1 MTVPLAPKYL
11 VIDGFLSDD
20 ALAALEEYARVDA
33 GAMQLTDLG
42 GAPGEAYSAMRKLWL
57 RDGALGPLEPAFRAA
72 TMNHFESLCRGTGV
86 APFEVNRVETEVVAQ
101 RPGSFF
107 AKHVDTDTR
116 EAGQSQTT
124 VRMIS
129 TVFYFPREPL
139 TFSGGELV
147 FYDFTGRIETA
158 RIEPRRNRLIAFPSF
173 AYHEVRPVTAGEE
186 SFDSARWSVNCW
198 LHRARHVGA

>member
-1 MTVPLAPKYL
+1 MTLSLAPKHL

-20 ALAALEEYARVDA
+20 ILAALDEYARVDA
-33 GAMQLTDLG
+33 VMQLADLG
-42 GAPGEAYSAMRKLWL
+42 AAPGEAYSAMRKLWL

-72 TMNHFESLCRGTGV
+72 TMNRFESLCRGSGI
-86 APFEVNRVETEVVAQ
+86 APFEVSRVETEVVAQ

-116 EAGQSQTT
+116 EAAQFQTT

-129 TVFYFPREPL
+129 IVFYFPYEPL
-139 TFSGGELV
+139 AFSGGELV

-173 AYHEVRPVTAGEE
+173 AYHEVTPVTAG
-186 SFDSARWSVNCW
+186 DDTIDGARWSVNCW
-198 LHRARHVGA
+198 LHRDRHVGA